1 MTHPT
6 IDQTILLMKFF
17 HHGQMDKSGQHYYL
31 HPLRVMQRLG
41 PGAGPE
47 HHAALLHDVLED
59 THATVSMLEILGYSK
74 PVLSLIWGMT
84 RHKKF
89 SFSDQ
94 PGETY
99 NEYINRII
107 ASRNPTLWRLKL
119 ADSFDNSSPSRTA
132 TLPDAEKGLEK
143 RYLGTIAKIE
153 ALLPNHGVLSGDIAL
168 SGTTCCM
175 SD

>member
-1 MTHPT
+1 MNPN
-6 IDQTILLMKFF
+6 IEQTILLMKFF
-17 HHGQMDKSGQHYYL
+17 HHGQKDKSGQPYYL

-41 PGAGPE
+41 RGAGPE

-59 THATVSMLEILGYSK
+59 THATISMLEALGYSQLI
-74 PVLSLIWGMT
+74 LSLVWGMT

-89 SFSDQ
+89 SFSDR

-99 NEYINRII
+99 NQYIDRILD
-107 ASRNPTLWRLKL
+107 SGDTRLWRLKL
-119 ADSFDNSSPSRTA
+119 ADSFDNSAPSRTA

-143 RYLGTIAKIE
+143 RYLGTIAELE

-175 SD
+175 GD